1 MKDPLSRILLIA
13 PSIIDN
19 FASTLFCKVTKF
31 SGRSKSSDS
40 SYPTSTDLEPLINRS
55 RHPCISIGLIGL

>member
-55 RHPCISIGLIGL
+55 RHP